1 MRNIVGVK
9 FRKNCKIYSFDPNG
23 ILFQKGDNVIVET
36 VRGLEFGTIYVPNK
50 DVNDEDIVE
59 PLKKVIRKA
68 TKEDVEKNKENIR
81 KEKEAFNI
89 FKEKVKEHDLDMKL
103 VSSEYIFDNSKLLF
117 YFTAEGRIDFRDLVK
132 DIASIYKTRI
142 ELRQIGARDEV
153 KMLGECGMCG
163 RQLCCNSFL
172 NDFEPVS
179 IKMAKEQGLS
189 LNPTKISGLCG
200 RLMCC
205 LKYEQNVYEEKLCR
219 LPKVGS
225 KIKTPDGEGTVS
237 QLDILNEIVKVKIG
251 KDNEDI
257 VYKNYNLED
266 VEFTKTE
273 KNSSDESTDNMEE

>member
-103 VSSEYIFDNSKLLF
+103 VSLEYIFDNSKLLF

>member
-9 FRKNCKIYSFDPNG
+9 FRKNCKIYSFDPNSMT
-23 ILFQKGDNVIVET
+23 FQKGENVIVET

-50 DVNDEDIVE
+50 DVNDEDIIE

-68 TKEDVEKNKENIR
+68 TEEDIQKNKENIK
-81 KEKEAFNI
+81 KEKEAFNT
-89 FKEKVKEHDLDMKL
+89 FRDKVKEHNLDMKL

-225 KIKTPDGEGTVS
+225 KIKTPDGEGIVN

-251 KDNEDI
+251 KDEDI
-257 VYKNYNLED
+257 VYKNYNVAD

-273 KNSSDESTDNMEE
+273 KTMDDNSEE

>member
-23 ILFQKGDNVIVET
+23 MIFEKGENVIVET
-36 VRGLEFGTIYVPNK
+36 VRGLEFGTIYVTNK
-50 DVNDEDIVE
+50 DVNDEDVIE

-68 TKEDVEKNKENIR
+68 TDEDIEKNKENIK
-81 KEKEAFNI
+81 KEKEAFNT
-89 FKEKVKEHDLDMKL
+89 FKEKVKEHNLDMKL
-103 VSSEYIFDNSKLLF
+103 VSSEFIFDNSKLLF

-225 KIKTPDGEGTVS
+225 KIKTPDGEGIVN

-251 KDNEDI
+251 KDEDI
-257 VYKNYNLED
+257 VYKNYDVAD
-266 VEFTKTE
+266 VEFTKAE
-273 KNSSDESTDNMEE
+273 KTIDDNAEE